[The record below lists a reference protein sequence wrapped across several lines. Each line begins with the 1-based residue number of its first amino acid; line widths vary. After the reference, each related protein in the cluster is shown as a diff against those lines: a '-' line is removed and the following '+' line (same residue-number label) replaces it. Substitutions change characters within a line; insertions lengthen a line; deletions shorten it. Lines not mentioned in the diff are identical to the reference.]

1 MKQKLLKIF
10 FLALS
15 VISGG
20 WLAWYGAV
28 MWMISRTTASSAIL
42 TQSEAKSLDIIG
54 GADGPTAVFVTYTR
68 NPDWDLILVGAML
81 VAGLV
86 GLWCMRKKRK

>member
-20 WLAWYGAV
+20 WLAWYGALTL
-28 MWMISRTTASSAIL
+28 WLKRTGASSAIL
-42 TQSEAKSLDIIG
+42 TQSETKSLGIIG
-54 GADGPTAVFVTYTR
+54 GADGPTAVFVTTTKGF
-68 NPDWDLILVGAML
+68 DWDLILVGTML
-81 VAGLV
+81 AVGLV
-86 GLWCMRKKRK
+86 GLLCMRKKRK